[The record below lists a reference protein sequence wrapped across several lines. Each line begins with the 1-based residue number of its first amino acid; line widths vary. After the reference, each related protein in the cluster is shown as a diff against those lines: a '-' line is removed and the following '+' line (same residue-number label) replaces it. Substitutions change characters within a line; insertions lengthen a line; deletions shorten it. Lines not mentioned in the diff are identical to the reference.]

1 MNTSKAISVTD
12 LKTGKEYAIE
22 IVHGTFLL
30 MIFQNGLFSEVAKKP
45 DDCLFRI
52 EYDCPFLFPLENQ
65 TKSLPFKNKTFTY
78 SHWTEKRGNHR
89 FSTLD
94 VYHLKCFSSFQIDG
108 ELTDLGVNVAG
119 RKVGEGATAIA
130 TKCLEILN
138 YLNKQINTISPD
150 PIDLDNNK
158 ILSIRIALGRKGN
171 PPQELASIVI
181 PYNREIDLRFS
192 GEKMKYI
199 DPNELHEFLN
209 EKSVIKKYFDENL
222 EKPEKDLSFI
232 NTVFKFTHDF
242 AFYVN
247 ERPEAIS
254 KLREE
259 LIRDLFLIPIK
270 AYDFPAEAEAYIYD
284 GKLDYRITNTK
295 NKYEIISGEFK
306 IWTGIESF
314 KKCYLQISEKH
325 STGNE
330 TEVYLIMINKNNK
343 NIHDIYEQMIIN
355 LKQNYSFEKTISS
368 NISLSKAQ
376 LFSRHQINIK
386 GHSVPIVIGLIN
398 AYHEKV

>member
-1 MNTSKAISVTD
+1 MNTSKGILVTD
-12 LKTGKEYAIE
+12 LKTGKEYAID
-22 IVHGTFLL
+22 IMAGNILM
-30 MIFQNGLFSEVAKKP
+30 MIFQDGLFSEVAKNPK
-45 DDCLFRI
+45 DCLFRI
-52 EYDCPFLFPLENQ
+52 EYDCPFLLPLENQ
-65 TKSLPFKNKTFTY
+65 TKPFTYNDKTFTY

-94 VYHLKCFSSFQIDG
+94 VYHLKEFSTFLIDG
-108 ELTDLGVNVAG
+108 ELIDLGINVTG
-119 RKVGEGATAIA
+119 TKFGEGAPAIA
-130 TKCLEILN
+130 QECLKILN
-138 YLNKQINTISPD
+138 YLNEKINTISPR
-150 PIDLDNNK
+150 PVDLKNNN

-171 PPQELASIVI
+171 PPQELASLVI
-181 PYNREIDLRFS
+181 PYNRKIDLRLS
-192 GEKMKYI
+192 DEKMDYI

-209 EKSVIKKYFDENL
+209 EKSEIKQYFEEHF
-222 EKPEKDLSFI
+222 EKPEKDSSFI
-232 NTVFKFTHDF
+232 NTVFKLTHDF

-270 AYDFPAEAEAYIYD
+270 TYDFPAEAEAYIYD

-306 IWTGIESF
+306 IWTGIDSF
-314 KKCYLQISEKH
+314 NECYLQISEKH
-325 STGNE
+325 TSGNE
-330 TEVYLIMINKNNK
+330 YEVYLIMINKKNK
-343 NIHDIYEQMIIN
+343 NIHEVYNQMIQG
-355 LKQNYSFEKTISS
+355 LKQKDSFEKTISD

-376 LFSRHQINIK
+376 LFSRHQIKIK
-386 GHSVPIVIGLIN
+386 GHPVPIVIGVIN